1 MSSRIGPDARPHPV
15 AAASAPERRL
25 EPVTRRYR
33 PESAALD
40 ELVDALYQLL
50 MDEPVDAPGTTS
62 LPGGIGLLSGS
73 ARVRNVS

>member
-1 MSSRIGPDARPHPV
+1 MTSPTRRGAPNSV
-15 AAASAPERRL
+15 AAPTVRQSPL

-33 PESAALD
+33 PASAALD

-50 MDEPVDAPGTTS
+50 MTVPADASGTTS
-62 LPGGIGLLSGS
+62 PPSGIGLLSGG